1 MFYFVYWQNHQ
12 KEPCIFYMTLSRK
25 NVLDCNSLC
34 IYMPAY
40 CLSRITA
47 EALTPQRRMIWEKIK
62 PCNASAVISVYTIAY
77 ENRTNRTNRTNFQF
91 SSKNLW
97 YSFLTPSSVALRPI
111 FIATCRHV
119 SSSKSRYLMIRCIRT
134 GIVLSQASTWLLICA
149 AAAFRS
155 SRINSS
161 RSSCPGFSST
171 EWAMP
176 STLKLFA
183 AKGKSCMDPFTAS
196 TTNVFRFF

>member
-1 MFYFVYWQNHQ
+1 
-12 KEPCIFYMTLSRK
+12 MTLFRK
-25 NVLDCNSLC
+25 KCVGLLQSSHHCRHTVEAES
-34 IYMPAY
+34 PP
-40 CLSRITA
+40 

-77 ENRTNRTNRTNFQF
+77 EKRTKRTKRTNFQF

-97 YSFLTPSSVALRPI
+97 YSILTLSFRCLPSHLHSYLTPRQTIEVP
-111 FIATCRHV
+111 V
-119 SSSKSRYLMIRCIRT
+119 SDDPLHPGT

-155 SRINSS
+155 SRISSS

-176 STLKLFA
+176 
-183 AKGKSCMDPFTAS
+183 
-196 TTNVFRFF
+196 